1 VSWANQKRSAA
12 LKARHASPH
21 AEHAVEPF
29 GCKWC
34 FLQNGGAAF
43 GHASLPESMGH
54 GLAKTL
60 LFPLCRYAQ
69 QEGKMKAI
77 VFHEH
82 GGLDQLRYEDFP
94 DPELGPQD
102 VLVRVRAVSLNGFDP
117 MILNGIPGLR
127 TPLPMIPG
135 ADFAG
140 ELVEL
145 GSDVDRSRWQKGRR
159 VTVVPLRPGEGM
171 MGETLRGA
179 AAEYC
184 AVPQSSLLPLP
195 DAVSFVD
202 AACLPT
208 AYGTALRMM
217 TTRGKV
223 AAGERVLVLGA
234 SGGVGTCCVQLA
246 KLAGAEVMACGSSD
260 EKVKK
265 LKDLGADYAVNTTT
279 QDYVREVIRL
289 YGKPRVWGESGGVD
303 VIVNYTG
310 GSTWA
315 ECFRALKR
323 DGRLLTCG
331 ATAGYAPPT
340 DIRYIWSFEFR
351 IIGSS
356 GWTPDDQR
364 ELLDRVADGRIK
376 PVVHSV
382 LPLREFAAALQ
393 ELIDRKVFGKAVL
406 EP

>member
-1 VSWANQKRSAA
+1 LR
-12 LKARHASPH
+12 
-21 AEHAVEPF
+21 
-29 GCKWC
+29 
-34 FLQNGGAAF
+34 
-43 GHASLPESMGH
+43 
-54 GLAKTL
+54 
-60 LFPLCRYAQ
+60 
-69 QEGKMKAI
+69 AI

-82 GGLDQLRYEDFP
+82 GRLDRLRYETFP
-94 DPELGPQD
+94 DPQIGPD
-102 VLVRVRAVSLNGFDP
+102 EVLVRVRAVSLNGFDP

-140 ELVEL
+140 EIAEL
-145 GSDVDRSRWQKGRR
+145 GSEVDRGKWR
-159 VTVVPLRPGEGM
+159 VGQRVATIPLRPGVGM

-179 AAEYC
+179 AADYC
-184 AVPQSSLLPLP
+184 AIPQSCLLPLP

-217 TTRGKV
+217 NTRGKV
-223 AAGERVLVLGA
+223 AKGERVLILGA

-246 KLAGAEVMACGSSD
+246 KLAGAEVVACTSSD
-260 EKVKK
+260 RKAEQ
-265 LKDLGADYAVNTTT
+265 LKEIGADHVINTTT
-279 QDYVREVIRL
+279 HDYVGEVIRL

-310 GSTWA
+310 GETWA
-315 ECFRALKR
+315 QCFRALKR

-331 ATAGYAPPT
+331 ATAGHAPPT
-340 DIRYIWSFEFR
+340 DLRYIWSFEFN
-351 IIGSS
+351 IVGSN
-356 GWTPDDQR
+356 GWAPSDQV
-364 ELLDRVADGRIK
+364 ELLDMVADGRIK

-382 LPLREFAAALQ
+382 RPLPELPVSLG

-406 EP
+406 EPEAA